1 MKNCAK
7 KIKQMDAIMDQIEFL
22 FNNSWHLL
30 LLFMKQGG
38 IIVWILALVA
48 IFIWLLVI
56 ERFFFL
62 SFTFKKLQKKEL
74 RIWQQ
79 IADKKAWSSR
89 MLYRH
94 LLFDVHTRLFQSI
107 NLIKALVMICPM
119 LGLLGT
125 VTGMITIFDLLAT
138 ENKEFLPL
146 LPVDEQML
154 NAGLSRAILPTL
166 VGMVIA
172 LSGTFIHARLVQA
185 CHKKE
190 QWFLLSLREKG
201 D

>member
-1 MKNCAK
+1 
-7 KIKQMDAIMDQIEFL
+7 MDAIMDQIEFL

-138 ENKEFLPL
+138 ENKELLPL

>member
-1 MKNCAK
+1 
-7 KIKQMDAIMDQIEFL
+7 MDAIMDQIEFL

-94 LLFDVHTRLFQSI
+94 LLFGVHTRLFQSI

-138 ENKEFLPL
+138 ENKELLPL
-146 LPVDEQML
+146 LPADEQML